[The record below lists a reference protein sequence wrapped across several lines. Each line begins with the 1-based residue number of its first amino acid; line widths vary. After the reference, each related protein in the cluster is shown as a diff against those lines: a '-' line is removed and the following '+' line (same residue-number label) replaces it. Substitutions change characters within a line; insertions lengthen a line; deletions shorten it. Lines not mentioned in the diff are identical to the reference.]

1 MEKYLNIP
9 LANMLFIGD
18 AIFPGGNDY
27 AAVEVGIDYE
37 KTTGPEMTRGLIEE
51 IIQGGK

>member
-1 MEKYLNIP
+1 MEKYLGVP
-9 LANMLFIGD
+9 LADMLFIGD

-37 KTTGPEMTRGLIEE
+37 KTTGPEMTHELIEE
-51 IIQGGK
+51 IIRLG